1 MKISARG
8 WFVVGACAA
17 VAAAAVLASSSMASA
32 QEPAPAPA
40 AAGQLSEESL
50 GNVIAA
56 MGLDPKKVQKRYDF
70 NFKAVYKGEEWELSM
85 SAVLSQNANSLW
97 VMAWLDP
104 LPRSAADVPRTALL
118 RLLAHNDR
126 LGKGKFFAYIASNR
140 RFVLQRV
147 VPNQDMTTANFRNVL
162 NDLGVSVIQT
172 YPHWSV
178 ANWKPQETDEQT
190 AESNVSG
197 GPNSPAP
204 TRTVVRPTQRTA
216 DSTTKFAPPRQN

>member
-1 MKISARG
+1 MKISTRG
-8 WFVVGACAA
+8 WLVFGACAA
-17 VAAAAVLASSSMASA
+17 IAAAMVVAGAKVANA
-32 QEPAPAPA
+32 QETAPAPLQ
-40 AAGQLSEESL
+40 AGQLTEDTL
-50 GNVIAA
+50 GNLVAA

-70 NFKAVYKGEEWELSM
+70 NFKAIYQGEEWELSM
-85 SAVLSQNANSLW
+85 STVLSQNGKSLW

-147 VPNQDMTTANFRNVL
+147 IPNEQLNSAAFRGVL
-162 NDLGVSVIQT
+162 NDLGISVIQT

-178 ANWKPQETDEQT
+178 ANWKASQPDTQT
-190 AESNVSG
+190 AENDKNAN
-197 GPNSPAP
+197 PP
-204 TRTVVRPTQRTA
+204 TRTVVRPTARTA
-216 DSTTKFAPPRQN
+216 VNDSKFAEPSPRN

>member
-8 WFVVGACAA
+8 WLVFGACAA
-17 VAAAAVLASSSMASA
+17 IAAAVVMAGSKVASA
-32 QEPAPAPA
+32 QESAPAPLQ
-40 AAGQLSEESL
+40 AGQLTEDSL
-50 GNVIAA
+50 GNLVAA

-70 NFKAVYKGEEWELSM
+70 NFKALYKGEEWELSM
-85 SAVLSQNANSLW
+85 STVLSQNGKSLW

-104 LPRSAADVPRTALL
+104 LPRSATDVPRTALL

-147 VPNQDMTTANFRNVL
+147 IPNQGLNTAAFRGVL
-162 NDLGVSVIQT
+162 NDLGISVIQT

-178 ANWKPQETDEQT
+178 ANWKASQPDTQT
-190 AESNVSG
+190 AEKDEKNAD
-197 GPNSPAP
+197 AP
-204 TRTVVRPTQRTA
+204 TRTVVRPTARTA
-216 DSTTKFAPPRQN
+216 VNDSKFATPTKRN